1 MFLRGAAMTDTDAFN
16 TIYLDLEIRKS
27 KGKVDDFGNYLF
39 EVEASNENLDL
50 QNQIVLQNAL
60 MESKEEFLRGGV
72 ISYNHLHKRKDEQGN
87 VIADD
92 SMIIGEPIDVQFDE
106 ATKKT
111 IVKGKLYATNEKA
124 KDIIKMLKAG
134 STRVRASVGG
144 IFPKVIKNVKTG
156 VEKVTHV
163 LWNDLALTTMP
174 VNNTVGYAV
183 FAKSMTAA
191 EFVEFLPIEIK
202 KSLCAGYNTDSATTT
217 GGQALIPEDTNTNTI
232 DATETAQTLDAN
244 TTDADIQ
251 EAIAGLV
258 EMLNRG
264 RVNGKQ
270 DAADYLAAHGVPKE
284 KTSEIIA
291 ELIDQGGQ
299 MMKKSFT
306 NSVASLLK
314 SLVGGSGNGDE
325 DDIKKNVDGGDD
337 NDPAG
342 NSDED
347 INKNK
352 ADPGGGNNGAGSG
365 NDDDDGN
372 NGGGG
377 DDDVSGEEVLKALD
391 AEITAMRKSIQAN
404 QEQLQDLGG
413 AIEGLAQMIYAIGNQ
428 QLPPQSVLNKSFGG
442 ADRGVSQTPTQKGR
456 PTEDDLYRAQC
467 VLQRCVQEGKI
478 DMIKSSMISSDMQKC
493 MRTGQPMKD
502 EYYQFLNKELAKE
515 AN

>member
-1 MFLRGAAMTDTDAFN
+1 MTDTDAFN

-72 ISYNHLHKRKDEQGN
+72 ISYNHLHKRKDEKGN

-92 SMIIGEPIDVQFDE
+92 SMIIGEPVDVLFDE
-106 ATKKT
+106 KTKKT

-156 VEKVTHV
+156 VEKITHV

-183 FAKSMTAA
+183 FAKSMTATQ
-191 EFVEFLPIEIK
+191 FVESLPIEIK

-217 GGQALIPEDTNTNTI
+217 GGQALIPEDTNTKTI
-232 DATETAQTLDAN
+232 DATETAQTLKAN
-244 TTDADIQ
+244 TPDADIQ
-251 EAIAGLV
+251 EAVAGLV

-270 DAADYLAAHGVPKE
+270 DAADYLVAHGVPKE
-284 KTSEIIA
+284 KTREIIA
-291 ELIDQGGQ
+291 ELIDQGGL
-299 MMKKSFT
+299 MIKKSFSD
-306 NSVASLLK
+306 SVASLLK
-314 SLVGGSGNGDE
+314 SLVGRSGNGD
-325 DDIKKNVDGGDD
+325 DDD
-337 NDPAG
+337 N
-342 NSDED
+342 NE
-347 INKNK
+347 
-352 ADPGGGNNGAGSG
+352 GGG
-365 NDDDDGN
+365 
-372 NGGGG
+372 
-377 DDDVSGEEVLKALD
+377 DDVSGEEVLKALD
-391 AEITAMRKSIQAN
+391 AEITAMHKSIQAH
-404 QEQLQDLGG
+404 QEQIQDLGG
-413 AIEGLAQMIYAIGNQ
+413 AIEGIAQMIYAIGNQ
-428 QLPPQSVLNKSFGG
+428 QLPPKSVLNKSFGG
-442 ADRGVSQTPTQKGR
+442 VVGANGGGTPAPTQQGR
-456 PTEDDLYRAQC
+456 PTEDDLYRVQG

-502 EYYQFLNKELAKE
+502 EYYKFLQKELAKE

>member
-1 MFLRGAAMTDTDAFN
+1 MTDTDSFN
-16 TIYLDLEIRKS
+16 TIYLNLEIRKS

-39 EVEASNENLDL
+39 EVEAGNENLDL

-60 MESKEEFLRGGV
+60 MESKEEFLKGGV

-92 SMIIGEPIDVQFDE
+92 SMIIGEPVDVRFDE
-106 ATKKT
+106 DTKKT

-156 VEKVTHV
+156 VEKIIHV

-183 FAKSMTAA
+183 FAKSMTSAQ
-191 EFVEFLPIEIK
+191 FVESLPIEIK

-217 GGQALIPEDTNTNTI
+217 GGQALIPEDTNTKTI
-232 DATETAQTLDAN
+232 DATEKAQTPE
-244 TTDADIQ
+244 TDIQ
-251 EAIAGLV
+251 EAVAGLI
-258 EMLNRG
+258 EMLKRG
-264 RVNGKQ
+264 RVNGTQ
-270 DAADYLAAHGVPKE
+270 DAADYLVAHGVAKE
-284 KTSEIIA
+284 KTREIISEI
-291 ELIDQGGQ
+291 IDQGGLI
-299 MMKKSFT
+299 MKKSF
-306 NSVASLLK
+306 NDSVARLLK
-314 SLVGGSGNGDE
+314 SLLGGSGDDDE
-325 DDIKKNVDGGDD
+325 DIKKNAAGANAEDAAGK
-337 NDPAG
+337 NDE
-342 NSDED
+342 DD

-352 ADPGGGNNGAGSG
+352 ADPGEGGNGAGGG
-365 NDDDDGN
+365 NDDD
-372 NGGGG
+372 GG
-377 DDDVSGEEVLKALD
+377 DDNVSGEEVLKALD
-391 AEITAMRKSIQAN
+391 AEITAMHKSIKAH
-404 QEQLQDLGG
+404 QEQIQDLGG

-428 QLPPQSVLNKSFGG
+428 QLPPKSVLNKSFGSAGG
-442 ADRGVSQTPTQKGR
+442 ANGGGTPAPTQQGR
-456 PTEDDLYRAQC
+456 PTEEDLYRVQC

-502 EYYQFLNKELAKE
+502 EYYKFLQRELAKE
-515 AN
+515 EK

>member
-60 MESKEEFLRGGV
+60 MESKEEFLKGGV
-72 ISYNHLHKRKDEQGN
+72 ISYNHLHKRKDENGN

-92 SMIIGEPIDVQFDE
+92 SMIIGEPVDVLFDE
-106 ATKKT
+106 KTKKT

-156 VEKVTHV
+156 VEKITHV

-183 FAKSMTAA
+183 FAKSMTSAQ
-191 EFVEFLPIEIK
+191 FVESLPIEIK

-217 GGQALIPEDTNTNTI
+217 GGQALIPEDTNTKTI
-232 DATETAQTLDAN
+232 DATEKSQTAE
-244 TTDADIQ
+244 ADVH
-251 EAIAGLV
+251 EAIAGLI
-258 EMLNRG
+258 EMLKRG
-264 RVNGKQ
+264 WVNGKE
-270 DAADYLAAHGVPKE
+270 DAADYLTAHGVPKE
-284 KTSEIIA
+284 KTDEIIA
-291 ELIDQGGQ
+291 EIIDQGGL
-299 MMKKSFT
+299 MMKKSFSD
-306 NSVASLLK
+306 SVASLLK

-325 DDIKKNVDGGDD
+325 DAIKKNEGGANG

-342 NSDED
+342 NNDDDD
-347 INKNK
+347 IEKNK
-352 ADPGGGNNGAGSG
+352 ADLGEGAEDEGNG
-365 NDDDDGN
+365 DDG
-372 NGGGG
+372 
-377 DDDVSGEEVLKALD
+377 DDVSGEEVLKAID
-391 AEITAMRKSIQAN
+391 ADLTAMHKSIQAH
-404 QEQLQDLGG
+404 QEQIQDLGG

-428 QLPPQSVLNKSFGG
+428 QLPPKSVLNKSFGG
-442 ADRGVSQTPTQKGR
+442 TAGANNGVGAQASIQKGR
-456 PTEDDLYRAQC
+456 PTEDDLYRVQC

-493 MRTGQPMKD
+493 MHTGQPMKD

>member
-1 MFLRGAAMTDTDAFN
+1 MTDTDAFN

-60 MESKEEFLRGGV
+60 MESKEEFLKGGV
-72 ISYNHLHKRKDEQGN
+72 ISYNHLHKRKDENGN

-92 SMIIGEPIDVQFDE
+92 SMIIGEPVDVLFDE
-106 ATKKT
+106 KTKKT

-156 VEKVTHV
+156 VEKITHV

-202 KSLCAGYNTDSATTT
+202 KSLCAGYNTDSATTA
-217 GGQALIPEDTNTNTI
+217 GGQALIPEDTNTKII
-232 DATETAQTLDAN
+232 DATEKSQTPSIDTADKDT
-244 TTDADIQ
+244 Q
-251 EAIAGLV
+251 EAIAGLI
-258 EMLNRG
+258 EMLQRG
-264 RVNGKQ
+264 RVNGTQ
-270 DAADYLAAHGVPKE
+270 DATDYLTAHGVPKE
-284 KTSEIIA
+284 KTGEIIA
-291 ELIDQGGQ
+291 EIIDQGGL
-299 MMKKSFT
+299 MMKKSFSD
-306 NSVASLLK
+306 SVASLLK

-325 DDIKKNVDGGDD
+325 DDIKKNEGGANG

-342 NSDED
+342 NNDDDD
-347 INKNK
+347 IEKNK
-352 ADPGGGNNGAGSG
+352 ADPGEDGGNG
-365 NDDDDGN
+365 NDDDDG
-372 NGGGG
+372 G
-377 DDDVSGEEVLKALD
+377 DDMSGEEVLKAID
-391 AEITAMRKSIQAN
+391 ADLSDMRKSIEAY
-404 QEQLQDLGG
+404 QEQIQDLGG

-428 QLPPQSVLNKSFGG
+428 QLPPKSVLNKSFGG
-442 ADRGVSQTPTQKGR
+442 TGGGVPQTSAQKGR

-493 MRTGQPMKD
+493 MRTGQPMND
-502 EYYQFLNKELAKE
+502 EYYKFLQRELAKE
-515 AN
+515 GK

>member
-60 MESKEEFLRGGV
+60 MESKEEFLKGGV
-72 ISYNHLHKRKDEQGN
+72 ISYNHLHKRKDENGN

-92 SMIIGEPIDVQFDE
+92 SMIIGEPVDVRFDE
-106 ATKKT
+106 DTKKT

-156 VEKVTHV
+156 VEKITHV

-183 FAKSMTAA
+183 FAKSMTSAQ
-191 EFVEFLPIEIK
+191 FVESLPIEIK

-217 GGQALIPEDTNTNTI
+217 GGQALIPEDTNTKII
-232 DATETAQTLDAN
+232 DATETAQTLKAN
-244 TTDADIQ
+244 TPDADIQ
-251 EAIAGLV
+251 EAVAGLV

-270 DAADYLAAHGVPKE
+270 DAADYLVAHGVPKE
-284 KTSEIIA
+284 KTGEIIA
-291 ELIDQGGQ
+291 ELIDQGGL
-299 MMKKSFT
+299 MMKKSFSD
-306 NSVASLLK
+306 SVASLLK
-314 SLVGGSGNGDE
+314 SLIGDSRNGDE

-337 NDPAG
+337 NEPAG
-342 NSDED
+342 NNDDD

-352 ADPGGGNNGAGSG
+352 ADLGKGGEGEDE
-365 NDDDDGN
+365 NDG
-372 NGGGG
+372 
-377 DDDVSGEEVLKALD
+377 DDVSGEEVLKAID
-391 AEITAMRKSIQAN
+391 ADLTAMRKSIQAY
-404 QEQLQDLGG
+404 QEQIQDLGG

-428 QLPPQSVLNKSFGG
+428 QLPPKSVLNKSFGG
-442 ADRGVSQTPTQKGR
+442 TAGANNGVGAQASIQKGR
-456 PTEDDLYRAQC
+456 PTEDDLYRVQC
-467 VLQRCVQEGKI
+467 ILQRCVQDGTI

-493 MRTGQPMKD
+493 MHTGQPMKD

-515 AN
+515 GR

>member
-1 MFLRGAAMTDTDAFN
+1 MTDTDAFN

-72 ISYNHLHKRKDEQGN
+72 ISYNHLHKRKDENGN

-92 SMIIGEPIDVQFDE
+92 SMIIGEPIDVLFDE
-106 ATKKT
+106 ETKKT

-144 IFPKVIKNVKTG
+144 IFPKVLKNVKTG

-217 GGQALIPEDTNTNTI
+217 GGQALIPEDTNTKTI
-232 DATETAQTLDAN
+232 DATETAQTLEAN
-244 TTDADIQ
+244 TTDADTQ
-251 EAIAGLV
+251 EAIAGLM
-258 EMLNRG
+258 EMLKRG

-270 DAADYLAAHGVPKE
+270 DTADYLTAHGVPKE

-291 ELIDQGGQ
+291 EIIDQGGL

-347 INKNK
+347 DIEKNK
-352 ADPGGGNNGAGSG
+352 ADSEGNSEDEGDE
-365 NDDDDGN
+365 NDNHDD
-372 NGGGG
+372 
-377 DDDVSGEEVLKALD
+377 DDDVSGEEVLKAID
-391 AEITAMRKSIQAN
+391 ADLTAMRKSIQAY
-404 QEQLQDLGG
+404 QEQIQDLGG
-413 AIEGLAQMIYAIGNQ
+413 AIEGLAQMVYAIGNQ
-428 QLPPQSVLNKSFGG
+428 QVPPQSVLNKSFGG
-442 ADRGVSQTPTQKGR
+442 TAGANNGVGAQASIQKGR
-456 PTEDDLYRAQC
+456 PTEDDLYRVQC
-467 VLQRCVQEGKI
+467 ILQRCVQDGTI

-493 MRTGQPMKD
+493 MRTGQPMQD
-502 EYYQFLNKELAKE
+502 EYYKFLQRELAKE
-515 AN
+515 EK

>member
-1 MFLRGAAMTDTDAFN
+1 MTDTDTFN

-202 KSLCAGYNTDSATTT
+202 KSLYAGYSTDSATTT
-217 GGQALIPEDTNTNTI
+217 GGQALIPEDTNTNII
-232 DATETAQTLDAN
+232 DATETVQTLKAN
-244 TTDADIQ
+244 TPDADIQ

-270 DAADYLAAHGVPKE
+270 DAADYLTAHGVPKE

-291 ELIDQGGQ
+291 EIIDQGGL

-347 INKNK
+347 DIEKNK
-352 ADPGGGNNGAGSG
+352 ADPEENSEDEGDE
-365 NDDDDGN
+365 NDNHDD
-372 NGGGG
+372 
-377 DDDVSGEEVLKALD
+377 DDDVSGEEVLKAID
-391 AEITAMRKSIQAN
+391 ADLTAMRKSIQAY
-404 QEQLQDLGG
+404 QEQIQDLGG

-428 QLPPQSVLNKSFGG
+428 QLPPKSVLNKSFGG
-442 ADRGVSQTPTQKGR
+442 TSGGVPQTPAPKGR

-493 MRTGQPMKD
+493 MRTGQPMQD
-502 EYYQFLNKELAKE
+502 EYYKFLQRELAKE
-515 AN
+515 EK

>member
-1 MFLRGAAMTDTDAFN
+1 MTDTDSFN
-16 TIYLDLEIRKS
+16 TIYLNLEIRKS

-60 MESKEEFLRGGV
+60 MESKEEFLKGGV
-72 ISYNHLHKRKDEQGN
+72 ISYNHLHKRKDEKGN

-92 SMIIGEPIDVQFDE
+92 SMIIGEPVDVLFDE
-106 ATKKT
+106 KTKKT

-134 STRVRASVGG
+134 STRVRASIGG
-144 IFPKVIKNVKTG
+144 IFPKIIKNVKTG
-156 VEKVTHV
+156 VEKITHV

-183 FAKSMTAA
+183 FAKSMTATQ
-191 EFVEFLPIEIK
+191 FVESLPIEIK

-217 GGQALIPEDTNTNTI
+217 GGQALIPEDTNTKTI
-232 DATETAQTLDAN
+232 DATETAQTLKAN
-244 TTDADIQ
+244 TPDADIQ
-251 EAIAGLV
+251 EAVAGLV

-270 DAADYLAAHGVPKE
+270 DAADYLVAHGVPKE
-284 KTSEIIA
+284 KTREIIA
-291 ELIDQGGQ
+291 ELIDQGGL
-299 MMKKSFT
+299 MIKKSFSD
-306 NSVASLLK
+306 SVASLLK
-314 SLVGGSGNGDE
+314 SLVGRSGNGD
-325 DDIKKNVDGGDD
+325 DDD
-337 NDPAG
+337 N
-342 NSDED
+342 NE
-347 INKNK
+347 
-352 ADPGGGNNGAGSG
+352 GGG
-365 NDDDDGN
+365 
-372 NGGGG
+372 
-377 DDDVSGEEVLKALD
+377 DDVSGEEVLKALD
-391 AEITAMRKSIQAN
+391 AEITAMHKSIQAH
-404 QEQLQDLGG
+404 QEQIQDLGG
-413 AIEGLAQMIYAIGNQ
+413 AIEGIAQMIYAIGNQ

-442 ADRGVSQTPTQKGR
+442 AGGANGGGTPAPTQQGR
-456 PTEDDLYRAQC
+456 PTEDDLYRVQG

-502 EYYQFLNKELAKE
+502 EYYKFLQKELAKE

>member
-1 MFLRGAAMTDTDAFN
+1 MTDTDAFN
-16 TIYLDLEIRKS
+16 TIYLNLEIRKS

-60 MESKEEFLRGGV
+60 MESKEEFLKGGV

-92 SMIIGEPIDVQFDE
+92 SMIIGEPVDVLFDE
-106 ATKKT
+106 KTKKT
-111 IVKGKLYATNEKA
+111 IVKGKLYATNERA
-124 KDIIKMLKAG
+124 KEIIKMLKAG

-156 VEKVTHV
+156 VEKITHV

-191 EFVEFLPIEIK
+191 QFVEALPIEIK
-202 KSLCAGYNTDSATTT
+202 KSLCAGYSTDSANTT
-217 GGQALIPEDTNTNTI
+217 GGQALIPEDTNTKTI
-232 DATETAQTLDAN
+232 DVTEKAQTPE
-244 TTDADIQ
+244 TDIQ
-251 EAIAGLV
+251 EAVAGLI
-258 EMLNRG
+258 EMLKRG
-264 RVNGKQ
+264 RVNGTK
-270 DAADYLAAHGVPKE
+270 DAADYLVAHGVAKE
-284 KTSEIIA
+284 KTREIISEI
-291 ELIDQGGQ
+291 IDQGGLI
-299 MMKKSFT
+299 MKKSF
-306 NSVASLLK
+306 NDSVARLLK
-314 SLVGGSGNGDE
+314 SLLGGSGDDDE
-325 DDIKKNVDGGDD
+325 DIKKNTAGANAEDAAGK
-337 NDPAG
+337 NDE
-342 NSDED
+342 DD

-352 ADPGGGNNGAGSG
+352 ADTADDGNGAGGG

-372 NGGGG
+372 NEGGG
-377 DDDVSGEEVLKALD
+377 DEVSGEEVLKALD
-391 AEITAMRKSIQAN
+391 AEITAMHKSIQAH
-404 QEQLQDLGG
+404 QEQIQDLGG

-428 QLPPQSVLNKSFGG
+428 QLPPKSVLNKSFGG
-442 ADRGVSQTPTQKGR
+442 TAGANNGAGAQASIQKGR
-456 PTEDDLYRAQC
+456 PTEDDLYRVQC

-493 MRTGQPMKD
+493 MHTGQPMKD

>member
-1 MFLRGAAMTDTDAFN
+1 MTDTDSFN
-16 TIYLDLEIRKS
+16 TIYLNLEIRKS

-60 MESKEEFLRGGV
+60 MESKEEFLKGGV

-92 SMIIGEPIDVQFDE
+92 SMIIGEPVDVLFDE
-106 ATKKT
+106 KTKKT

-134 STRVRASVGG
+134 STRVRASIGG
-144 IFPKVIKNVKTG
+144 IFPKIIKNVKTG
-156 VEKVTHV
+156 VEKITHV

-183 FAKSMTAA
+183 FAKSMTATQ
-191 EFVEFLPIEIK
+191 FVESLPIEIK

-217 GGQALIPEDTNTNTI
+217 GGQALIPEDTNTKTI
-232 DATETAQTLDAN
+232 DATETAQTLKAN
-244 TTDADIQ
+244 TPDADIQ
-251 EAIAGLV
+251 EAVAGLV

-270 DAADYLAAHGVPKE
+270 DAADYLVAHGVPKE
-284 KTSEIIA
+284 KTREIIA
-291 ELIDQGGQ
+291 ELIDQGGL
-299 MMKKSFT
+299 MIKKSFSD
-306 NSVASLLK
+306 SVASLLK
-314 SLVGGSGNGDE
+314 SLVGRSGNGD
-325 DDIKKNVDGGDD
+325 DDD
-337 NDPAG
+337 N
-342 NSDED
+342 NE
-347 INKNK
+347 
-352 ADPGGGNNGAGSG
+352 GGG
-365 NDDDDGN
+365 
-372 NGGGG
+372 
-377 DDDVSGEEVLKALD
+377 DDVSGEEVLKALD
-391 AEITAMRKSIQAN
+391 AEITAMHKSIQAH
-404 QEQLQDLGG
+404 QEQIQDLGG
-413 AIEGLAQMIYAIGNQ
+413 AIEGIAQMIYAIGNQ

-442 ADRGVSQTPTQKGR
+442 AGGANGGGTPAPTQQGR
-456 PTEDDLYRAQC
+456 PTEDDLYRVQG

-502 EYYQFLNKELAKE
+502 EYYKFLQKELAKE

>member
-1 MFLRGAAMTDTDAFN
+1 MTDTDTFN

-60 MESKEEFLRGGV
+60 MESKEEFLKGGV
-72 ISYNHLHKRKDEQGN
+72 ISYNHLHKRKDEKGN

-92 SMIIGEPIDVQFDE
+92 SMIIGEPVDVLFDE
-106 ATKKT
+106 KTKKT

-156 VEKVTHV
+156 VEKITHV

-183 FAKSMTAA
+183 FAKSMTSAQ
-191 EFVEFLPIEIK
+191 FVEFLPIEIK
-202 KSLCAGYNTDSATTT
+202 KSLYAGYNTDSATTT

-232 DATETAQTLDAN
+232 DATETAQTLKAN
-244 TTDADIQ
+244 TPDADIQ

-270 DAADYLAAHGVPKE
+270 DAADYLVAHGVPKE
-284 KTSEIIA
+284 KTGEIIA
-291 ELIDQGGQ
+291 EIIDQGGL
-299 MMKKSFT
+299 MMKKSFSD
-306 NSVASLLK
+306 SVASLLK
-314 SLVGGSGNGDE
+314 SLIGDSRNGDE
-325 DDIKKNVDGGDD
+325 DDIKKNEGGANG

-342 NSDED
+342 NNDDDD
-347 INKNK
+347 IKKNK
-352 ADPGGGNNGAGSG
+352 ADPGEDGGNG
-365 NDDDDGN
+365 NDDDDG
-372 NGGGG
+372 G
-377 DDDVSGEEVLKALD
+377 DDMSGEDVLKALD
-391 AEITAMRKSIQAN
+391 ADLSDMRKSIEAN
-404 QEQLQDLGG
+404 QEQIQDLGG

-428 QLPPQSVLNKSFGG
+428 QLPPKSVLNKSFGG
-442 ADRGVSQTPTQKGR
+442 TAGANNGVGAQASIQKGR
-456 PTEDDLYRAQC
+456 PTEDDLYRVQC
-467 VLQRCVQEGKI
+467 ILQRCVQDGTI

-493 MRTGQPMKD
+493 MHTGQPMKD
-502 EYYQFLNKELAKE
+502 EYYKFLQKELAKE
-515 AN
+515 AK

>member
-1 MFLRGAAMTDTDAFN
+1 MTDTDSFN
-16 TIYLDLEIRKS
+16 TIYLNLEIRKS

-60 MESKEEFLRGGV
+60 MESKEEFLKGGV

-92 SMIIGEPIDVQFDE
+92 SMIIGEPVDVLFDE
-106 ATKKT
+106 KTKKT

-156 VEKVTHV
+156 VEKITHV

-183 FAKSMTAA
+183 FAKSMTATQ
-191 EFVEFLPIEIK
+191 FVESLPIEIK

-217 GGQALIPEDTNTNTI
+217 GGQALIPEDTNTKTI
-232 DATETAQTLDAN
+232 DATETAQTLKAN
-244 TTDADIQ
+244 TPDADIQ
-251 EAIAGLV
+251 EAVAGLV

-270 DAADYLAAHGVPKE
+270 DAADYLVAHGVAKE
-284 KTSEIIA
+284 KTREIIA
-291 ELIDQGGQ
+291 ELIDQGGL
-299 MMKKSFT
+299 MIKKSFSD
-306 NSVASLLK
+306 SVASLLK
-314 SLVGGSGNGDE
+314 SLVGRSGNGD
-325 DDIKKNVDGGDD
+325 DDD
-337 NDPAG
+337 N
-342 NSDED
+342 NE
-347 INKNK
+347 
-352 ADPGGGNNGAGSG
+352 GGG
-365 NDDDDGN
+365 
-372 NGGGG
+372 
-377 DDDVSGEEVLKALD
+377 DDVSGEEVLKALD
-391 AEITAMRKSIQAN
+391 AEITAMHKSIQAH
-404 QEQLQDLGG
+404 QEQIQDLGG
-413 AIEGLAQMIYAIGNQ
+413 AIEGIAQMIYAIGNQ

-442 ADRGVSQTPTQKGR
+442 AAGANGGGTPAPTQQGR
-456 PTEDDLYRAQC
+456 PTEEDLYRVQC

-502 EYYQFLNKELAKE
+502 EYYKFLQRELAKE
-515 AN
+515 EK

>member
-1 MFLRGAAMTDTDAFN
+1 MTDTDTFN

-60 MESKEEFLRGGV
+60 MESKEEFLKGGV
-72 ISYNHLHKRKDEQGN
+72 ISYNHLHKRKDENGN

-92 SMIIGEPIDVQFDE
+92 SMIIGEPVDVLFDE
-106 ATKKT
+106 KTKKT

-156 VEKVTHV
+156 VEKITHV

-183 FAKSMTAA
+183 FAKSMTSAQ
-191 EFVEFLPIEIK
+191 FVESLPIEIK

-217 GGQALIPEDTNTNTI
+217 GGQALIPEDTNTKTI
-232 DATETAQTLDAN
+232 DATETAQTPKAD
-244 TTDADIQ
+244 TPDADIQ
-251 EAIAGLV
+251 EAVAGLV

-264 RVNGKQ
+264 RVTGKQ
-270 DAADYLAAHGVPKE
+270 DAADYLVAHGVPKE
-284 KTSEIIA
+284 KTGEIIA
-291 ELIDQGGQ
+291 EIIDQGGL
-299 MMKKSFT
+299 MMKKSFSD
-306 NSVASLLK
+306 SVASLLK

-325 DDIKKNVDGGDD
+325 YDIKKNVDGGGD

-342 NSDED
+342 NNDDDD
-347 INKNK
+347 IEKNK
-352 ADPGGGNNGAGSG
+352 ADPGEGGGNG
-365 NDDDDGN
+365 NDDDDG
-372 NGGGG
+372 G
-377 DDDVSGEEVLKALD
+377 DDMSGEDVLKALD
-391 AEITAMRKSIQAN
+391 ADLSDMRKSIEAY
-404 QEQLQDLGG
+404 QEQIQDLGG

-428 QLPPQSVLNKSFGG
+428 QLPPKSVLNKSFGG
-442 ADRGVSQTPTQKGR
+442 TAGANNGVGAQASIQKGR
-456 PTEDDLYRAQC
+456 PTEDDLYRVQC
-467 VLQRCVQEGKI
+467 ILQRCVQDGTI

-493 MRTGQPMKD
+493 MHTGQPMKD
-502 EYYQFLNKELAKE
+502 EYYKFLQKELAKE
-515 AN
+515 AK

>member
-1 MFLRGAAMTDTDAFN
+1 MTDTDAFN

-60 MESKEEFLRGGV
+60 MESKEEFLKGGV
-72 ISYNHLHKRKDEQGN
+72 ISYNHLHKRKDEKGN

-92 SMIIGEPIDVQFDE
+92 SMIIGEPVDVLFDE
-106 ATKKT
+106 KTKKT

-156 VEKVTHV
+156 VEKITHV

-183 FAKSMTAA
+183 FAKSMTSAQ
-191 EFVEFLPIEIK
+191 FVESLPIEIK

-217 GGQALIPEDTNTNTI
+217 GGQALIPEDTNTKTI
-232 DATETAQTLDAN
+232 DATETAQTPKAN
-244 TTDADIQ
+244 TPDADIQ

-270 DAADYLAAHGVPKE
+270 DAADYLVAHGVPKE
-284 KTSEIIA
+284 KTGEIIA
-291 ELIDQGGQ
+291 ELIDQGGL
-299 MMKKSFT
+299 MMKKSFSD
-306 NSVASLLK
+306 SVASLLK
-314 SLVGGSGNGDE
+314 SLIGDSRNGDE
-325 DDIKKNVDGGDD
+325 DDIKKNEGGA
-337 NDPAG
+337 NGNEPAG
-342 NSDED
+342 NNDDD

-352 ADPGGGNNGAGSG
+352 ADPGKGGNGAGGG
-365 NDDDDGN
+365 NDDDDDD
-372 NGGGG
+372 GG
-377 DDDVSGEEVLKALD
+377 DDNVSGEEVLKAID
-391 AEITAMRKSIQAN
+391 ADLTAMRKSIQAY
-404 QEQLQDLGG
+404 QEQIQDLGG

-428 QLPPQSVLNKSFGG
+428 QLPPKSVLNKSFGG
-442 ADRGVSQTPTQKGR
+442 TAGANNGVGAQASIQKGR
-456 PTEDDLYRAQC
+456 PTEDDLYRVQC
-467 VLQRCVQEGKI
+467 ILQRCVQDGTI
-478 DMIKSSMISSDMQKC
+478 DMIKSSMISSAMQKC
-493 MRTGQPMKD
+493 MHTGQPMKD
-502 EYYQFLNKELAKE
+502 EYYKFLQKELAKE
-515 AN
+515 AK